1 MLRLLIT
8 KSYLEPHNYLTCV
21 IRIRS
26 ARVIFFSAKTSSH
39 GFWNVGII
47 NVPCT

>member
-21 IRIRS
+21 IRIQS
-26 ARVIFFSAKTSSH
+26 ARVIFFFRQNQFTWVLECGDH
-39 GFWNVGII
+39 
-47 NVPCT
+47 